1 MSKNPDFI
9 RPFDK
14 WQSKGDQILV
24 KSKRNHLYQIYRSLW
39 RQVSWKKSLLVLCK
53 VLKMFVNILTTDD
66 KRFLVN
72 RDSLRQPINTQ
83 LSQKKNYF
91 MNLFL
96 QFWNL
101 NKILKIFK
109 KKMTLMAD
117 VFAKLRTPKNVVR

>member
-1 MSKNPDFI
+1 
-9 RPFDK
+9 
-14 WQSKGDQILV
+14 
-24 KSKRNHLYQIYRSLW
+24 
-39 RQVSWKKSLLVLCK
+39 
-53 VLKMFVNILTTDD
+53 MFVNILTTDD

-72 RDSLRQPINTQ
+72 KDSLRQPINTQ

>member
-1 MSKNPDFI
+1 MSKNPGFI
-9 RPFDK
+9 GPFDK
-14 WQSKGDQILV
+14 QHSKGDQTLV

-53 VLKMFVNILTTDD
+53 VLTMFVNILTTDD

>member
-9 RPFDK
+9 RPFDN
-14 WQSKGDQILV
+14 WHSKGDQILV

-53 VLKMFVNILTTDD
+53 VLTMFVNILTADD
-66 KRFLVN
+66 KHFLVN
-72 RDSLRQPINTQ
+72 RDNLRQPINTQ

>member
-9 RPFDK
+9 WPFDK
-14 WQSKGDQILV
+14 WHSKGDQILV

-53 VLKMFVNILTTDD
+53 VFTMFVNILTADD

-72 RDSLRQPINTQ
+72 RDNLRQPINTQ